1 MNVLLFLCLEK
12 CVCVYMCVVQAYLS
26 HTRSVP
32 DRWKVLCPR
41 RAQGE
46 EEGFGAATD

>member
-1 MNVLLFLCLEK
+1 MNVLLFLCLDE
-12 CVCVYMCVVQAYLS
+12 CVYVCVVQAYLP
-26 HTRSVP
+26 HTRSVT

-46 EEGFGAATD
+46 EEGFGAAMD